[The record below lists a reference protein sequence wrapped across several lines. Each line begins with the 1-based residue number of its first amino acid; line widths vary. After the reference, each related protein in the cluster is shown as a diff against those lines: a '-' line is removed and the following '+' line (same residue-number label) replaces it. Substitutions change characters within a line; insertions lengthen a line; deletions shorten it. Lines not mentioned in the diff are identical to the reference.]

1 MTFAQSIRRLLD
13 HVFNDVRSR
22 PVSSI
27 PSLAKCVAKSHA
39 LALLGGLL
47 VFVPV
52 IATAAPGLSA
62 INLVTTTEY
71 YYPPLDYYF
80 ITSRD
85 SDKAA
90 LDGISG
96 WTRTDRSFAA
106 LSAPVA
112 GTGGLTR
119 YCFDKVA
126 VKATRGSHFYTVL
139 DSDRDALAALSP
151 TNSPAAAL
159 PYFEGNDS
167 FAYPPVASGASGSCP
182 AGTQTVYRVF
192 RGNAKFPDNP
202 NHRFTTDLTLYQQ
215 FVGLGWDAEG
225 VNFCVPTTIADTSS
239 CPQTA
244 YFPDVSSRNFYVDKK
259 LGW

>member
-13 HVFNDVRSR
+13 HVFNDGRSQ

-62 INLVTTTEY
+62 INLVTTTESY
-71 YYPPLDYYF
+71 YTPLDYYF

-96 WTRTDRSFAA
+96 WTRTGRFFGAF
-106 LSAPVA
+106 SAPIA
-112 GTGGLTR
+112 GSSGLTQ
-119 YCFDKVA
+119 YNFDNVA
-126 VKATRGSHFYTVL
+126 VKATRGNYAYYATRQFPYY
-139 DSDRDALAALSP
+139 LAC
-151 TNSPAAAL
+151 
-159 PYFEGNDS
+159 YH
-167 FAYPPVASGASGSCP
+167 
-182 AGTQTVYRVF
+182 GTATR
-192 RGNAKFPDNP
+192 
-202 NHRFTTDLTLYQQ
+202 QQ
-215 FVGLGWDAEG
+215 
-225 VNFCVPTTIADTSS
+225 
-239 CPQTA
+239 
-244 YFPDVSSRNFYVDKK
+244 
-259 LGW
+259 